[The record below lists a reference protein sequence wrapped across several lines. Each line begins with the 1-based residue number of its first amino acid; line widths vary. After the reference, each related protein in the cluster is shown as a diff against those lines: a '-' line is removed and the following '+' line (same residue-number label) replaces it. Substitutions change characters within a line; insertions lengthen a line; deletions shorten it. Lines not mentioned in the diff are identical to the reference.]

1 MVFLCCVLYAASNL
15 KVVSMGP
22 NVLLYVLLLLT
33 AMFFTLMGILL
44 SLFCEN
50 QCLHVRGRFSTEFRR
65 LFAIAALQ
73 AIYIMMATIVL
84 VAWVGKIVAVLVGY
98 NGRCPRISHLKTK
111 YFCLENYD
119 EELSSSSAC
128 NNQIHRGTLS
138 FSSAF

>member
-50 QCLHVRGRFSTEFRR
+50 QCLHRCSMVFE
-65 LFAIAALQ
+65 

-98 NGRCPRISHLKTK
+98 N
-111 YFCLENYD
+111 EDYD